1 FSPKGELIALPRGAN
16 PVDFAYAV
24 HSEVGDTCVAARIN
38 GRLRP
43 LNTQLENGDQVFIE
57 TSKDASP
64 SPVWEKFVV
73 TGKAKAAIR
82 RFIRNE
88 RYEQFCDLGKAIFQK
103 TLKKMGIRYSQKL
116 LLQIVEEFKYDKV
129 EDVLAA
135 IGEGVVSTKEIM
147 KAITPEKE
155 FSIGASF
162 SNVVSIDKKKQADA
176 IPLKG
181 LIPGMAFHYA
191 QCCHPLP
198 GEKIVGI
205 TSTGKGITIHTVD
218 CETLEGFQAMPER
231 WLDVSW
237 DVGTNSP
244 KQIGRLGVV
253 LENEP
258 GSLGSLTSIIGKNGG
273 NIINLKIITRAI
285 DFFEMQID
293 VEVSDIKHLR
303 NIMGALRATP
313 VITSVERARG

>member
-1 FSPKGELIALPRGAN
+1 
-16 PVDFAYAV
+16 
-24 HSEVGDTCVAARIN
+24 
-38 GRLRP
+38 
-43 LNTQLENGDQVFIE
+43 
-57 TSKDASP
+57 
-64 SPVWEKFVV
+64 
-73 TGKAKAAIR
+73 
-82 RFIRNE
+82 
-88 RYEQFCDLGKAIFQK
+88 
-103 TLKKMGIRYSQKL
+103 MGIRYSQKL
-116 LLQIVEEFKYDKV
+116 LLQIEEEFKYDKV
-129 EDVLAA
+129 EDVLAS

-205 TSTGKGITIHTVD
+205 TSTGKGVTIHTVD

-293 VEVSDIKHLR
+293 VEVSDINHLR
-303 NIMGALRATP
+303 NIIGALRATP

>member
-1 FSPKGELIALPRGAN
+1 M
-16 PVDFAYAV
+16 
-24 HSEVGDTCVAARIN
+24 
-38 GRLRP
+38 
-43 LNTQLENGDQVFIE
+43 
-57 TSKDASP
+57 
-64 SPVWEKFVV
+64 
-73 TGKAKAAIR
+73 
-82 RFIRNE
+82 RNE
-88 RYEQFCDLGKAIFQK
+88 RYEQFCDLGKARFQK
-103 TLKKMGIRYSQKL
+103 TLKKMSIRYSQKL
-116 LLQIVEEFKYDKV
+116 LLKITEELKYEKV

-135 IGEGVVSTKEIM
+135 IGEGEVSNEEIV
-147 KAITPEKE
+147 KVITPENKS
-155 FSIGASF
+155 SISSTT
-162 SNVVSIDKKKQADA
+162 SNVVVFNEKKQNNS

-191 QCCHPLP
+191 HCCHPLP

-205 TSTGKGITIHTVD
+205 TTTGKGVTIHTID

-237 DVGTNSP
+237 DVNANSP
-244 KQIGRLGVV
+244 NQIGRLGVV

-258 GSLGSLTSIIGKNGG
+258 GSLGSLTSIIGKSGG

-303 NIMGALRATP
+303 NIIGALRATP